1 MTEIVI
7 ATGNEGKL
15 REFKR
20 MLEPLGIGVVSQS
33 ELCPGLSVEETGT
46 TFEENAFLKAEAVHK
61 LTGRAAI
68 ADDSGMCIDALDGAP
83 GVYSARYAGEDTPFS
98 EKMRLLLKELE
109 NVPDEKRTARFTA
122 HICYIDETGERID
135 VEESCEGTVGYAP
148 AGNGGFGFD
157 PIFMVGSRSFSEISD
172 DEKDQ
177 ISHRGKALR
186 ALTEKLKAA
195 KSGGTEEKHA
205 NK

>member
-1 MTEIVI
+1 MTEIAI
-7 ATGNEGKL
+7 ATGNAGKL

-20 MLEPLGIGVVSQS
+20 MLEPLGISVLAQS
-33 ELCPGLSVEETGT
+33 ELCPGLSVEETGE
-46 TFEENAFLKAEAVHK
+46 TFEENAFLKADAVHR

-68 ADDSGMCIDALDGAP
+68 ADDSGLCIDALGGAP
-83 GVYSARYAGEDTPFS
+83 GVYSARYAGEATPFP

-109 NVPDEKRTARFTA
+109 SVPDEKRTARFTA
-122 HICYIDETGERID
+122 HICYINETGERID
-135 VEESCEGTVGYAP
+135 VEENCEGTIGHAP
-148 AGNGGFGFD
+148 SGDGGFGFD
-157 PIFMVGSRSFSEISD
+157 PIFMVGDRSFSEISD

-186 ALTEKLKAA
+186 TLREKLKAA
-195 KSGGTEEKHA
+195 KSGGTEERYA